1 MRRLIT
7 ITLLLFISCG
17 YTQSNKFFGPE
28 SVSKNSE
35 SDSIK
40 VKKVKKKLK
49 FGVSVGL
56 GSTILSLS
64 DVMMSHV
71 YFDQLLPSFPGYD
84 LFKRHN
90 INSLP
95 NFNLVFSKSFKK
107 NSIVFTPGIRTITA
121 KSKPFNST
129 ISNWFFGENF
139 SNYYLFKELKANQ
152 QFIDLPLIYKIK
164 LNNIFSIN
172 LGLNVSLPIA
182 ANIFR
187 KYNSIMIHT
196 DDENLIQKTYCDVDE
211 YGYPLNQGEF
221 LAGYTEWD
229 YISFPNNFN
238 IGDLSYGD
246 RVTTMI
252 LGGYF
257 SKILG
262 SITSGIEFS
271 LNKKNRINF
280 NYSTGPSRLSYTIFN
295 IEIEEDF
302 INQRMSYN
310 SVYYESKSFRLQ
322 FLEVNY
328 THIF

>member
-1 MRRLIT
+1 MRCLIT

-56 GSTILSLS
+56 GSTILSS
-64 DVMMSHV
+64 GYVMMNVMMNS
-71 YFDQLLPSFPGYD
+71 YSGYD
-84 LFKRHN
+84 LFKKHS

-95 NFNLVFSKSFKK
+95 NFNLVFSKSLKK
-107 NSIVFTPGIRTITA
+107 NSIVFTPGIRIITA

-182 ANIFR
+182 ANVFR

-196 DDENLIQKTYCDVDE
+196 DDENLIQKTYFDVDE
-211 YGYPLNQGEF
+211 YGYPLNQGEL

-246 RVTTMI
+246 RVTKMF

-257 SKILG
+257 IGLG

-310 SVYYESKSFRLQ
+310 RVYYESKSFRLQ
-322 FLEVNY
+322 FLELNY